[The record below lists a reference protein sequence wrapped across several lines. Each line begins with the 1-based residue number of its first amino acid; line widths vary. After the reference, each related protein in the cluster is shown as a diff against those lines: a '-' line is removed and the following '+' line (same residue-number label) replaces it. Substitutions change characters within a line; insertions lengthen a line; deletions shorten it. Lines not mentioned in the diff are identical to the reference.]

1 MSARDRARGQTS
13 RSRTQRSQRTVS
25 RGAQRGVSGKTTY
38 VTPKKEQI
46 DRNIKKQQ
54 EVIGSTPTG
63 GWSPSNV
70 PSWRQPKPKPKPIPP
85 YLAAVDNTKPIRDLK
100 AEEEIGYT
108 DDEGRRIEGEADFL
122 TQTVPGQ
129 SGATNFTYQ
138 DLIDQRNENAYDVS
152 KTKQQQVQDSLKLSQ
167 ALQSAG
173 VDKSQWQRM
182 MDKGSLSPE
191 VALQMGL
198 ATKSPDGRIIDP
210 ATGEGWIPK
219 GQLSKDMIEGMQ
231 DLQFMQDEGV
241 YGGTFGAEAVTNELK
256 GNAVK
261 ETNKL
266 SRQIAQRIL
275 NNNPGISDEE
285 LDKEI
290 NDELKKQVV
299 ALAGQ
304 EGNPFSRLTNL
315 WGGDKE
321 SALMNTFGM
330 QDTTFGSKKAWDKTF
345 TDEHGNE
352 VYTSAK
358 DVGYDPTATKTFSGL
373 TEDEYQ
379 NKFLQRG
386 TLWDDPLSGT
396 LAPAR
401 TTYGGGSGGGGWG
414 GYGGYGGGGSGGGYG
429 AAGQNPLERGYQ
441 RGQVGPGNLQE
452 QVNQIY
458 LGMSG
463 VGMQKKRGGIVS
475 LLGLR

>member
-1 MSARDRARGQTS
+1 MSNPHYNIHGVYSSPSPSKKQVNRGTRTSSFDSPPTQPERNTGGNTGWRDEKDDSGIDMSVINAAKKRNQDLAYKSSLIQQQKMSDALNLS
-13 RSRTQRSQRTVS
+13 RSLQKS
-25 RGAQRGVSGKTTY
+25 
-38 VTPKKEQI
+38 
-46 DRNIKKQQ
+46 NISK
-54 EVIGSTPTG
+54 S
-63 GWSPSNV
+63 
-70 PSWRQPKPKPKPIPP
+70 SW
-85 YLAAVDNTKPIRDLK
+85 
-100 AEEEIGYT
+100 E
-108 DDEGRRIEGEADFL
+108 
-122 TQTVPGQ
+122 
-129 SGATNFTYQ
+129 
-138 DLIDQRNENAYDVS
+138 
-152 KTKQQQVQDSLKLSQ
+152 
-167 ALQSAG
+167 
-173 VDKSQWQRM
+173 RM

-290 NDELKKQVV
+290 NAELKKQVV

-396 LAPAR
+396 LSPGKSI
-401 TTYGGGSGGGGWG
+401 TTGGGSGPGGG
-414 GYGGYGGGGSGGGYG
+414 GGYGGGGGGGGGGDSGRGINYG
-429 AAGQNPLERGYQ
+429 SGSQVYQ
-441 RGQVGPGNLQE
+441 RGFPGAGDLQE
-452 QVNQIY
+452 RVNQAY
-458 LGMSG
+458 LSG
-463 VGMQKKRGGIVS
+463 GRKFARGGIVS
-475 LLGLR
+475 LLRL